1 MTKSPTGS
9 LLLTLEEL
17 QTQTFKMNLFQDLFA
32 KAVFLD
38 KYSCEH
44 VLRILTGNKSLIVKE
59 NFTQHLISKL
69 TAHDIIMDVLV
80 EDSNHKLYEI
90 EIQKAKEISLMKN
103 LCFTMHLLLSAT
115 IF

>member
-38 KYSCEH
+38 KYSC
-44 VLRILTGNKSLIVKE
+44 
-59 NFTQHLISKL
+59 
-69 TAHDIIMDVLV
+69 
-80 EDSNHKLYEI
+80 
-90 EIQKAKEISLMKN
+90 
-103 LCFTMHLLLSAT
+103 
-115 IF
+115 